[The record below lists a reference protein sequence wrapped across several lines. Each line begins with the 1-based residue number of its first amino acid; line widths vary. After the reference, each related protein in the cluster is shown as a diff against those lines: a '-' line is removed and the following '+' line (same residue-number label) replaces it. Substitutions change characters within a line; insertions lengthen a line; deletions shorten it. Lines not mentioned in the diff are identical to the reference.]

1 MTRKVNGRRGLAAL
15 IAAGMLITGM
25 TACASGG
32 ESAPEAKSESAAV
45 ESAAESAAAS
55 TAVNAEST
63 PAEASAEEVV
73 LAAGEAAVTGEGIS
87 LQGETAPTA
96 YSEDVQAIVNL
107 GTGSKI
113 SFTVPGEVDGE
124 YDIYLD
130 ISRAFYPF
138 GTTYLTAAVNDNPAT
153 TMPVYLK
160 RTEKEDYSD
169 LFEMETYLMKE
180 AASLK
185 EGDVITFTG
194 LPGYEVQTETGMQSL
209 MPAAFGGVTLKKA
222 VPAEEQAVNSED
234 VLAGKTIGWL
244 GSSVTYGMM
253 SGGYSMTNAI
263 EDGHEGTKCYNY
275 SISGTTLA
283 NQQDSSYVERLK
295 LIDPEKHFDLFIV
308 QLSTND
314 AAKEMPLGEIT
325 EEKDRNALDDTTVA
339 GAMEWIVSYVKETW
353 NCPVMFY
360 TGVYY
365 ENETYGKM
373 VELVK
378 QIEDKW
384 EIGVIDL
391 WNNEEMKAL
400 YGTDAIKEYM
410 ADDTHPTYKG
420 YTEWWTPAFEAS
432 MSEYLK
438 EQ

>member
-1 MTRKVNGRRGLAAL
+1 MTRIVNGRRGLAAL
-15 IAAGMLITGM
+15 MAAGMLITGM
-25 TACASGG
+25 MACTSSG
-32 ESAPEAKSESAAV
+32 ESAPEVKSESQAV
-45 ESAAESAAAS
+45 ESAAES

-63 PAEASAEEVV
+63 PAEEVV
-73 LAAGEAAVTGEGIS
+73 LKAGEAAVNGEGIS

-96 YSEDVQAIVNL
+96 YSEEVQAIVNL
-107 GTGSKI
+107 GTGSQI
-113 SFTVPGEVDGE
+113 RFTVPGEVDGE

-153 TMPVYLK
+153 VMPVYLK
-160 RTEKEDYSD
+160 RAEKEDYSD

-194 LPGYEVQTETGMQSL
+194 LSGYEVQTETGKQSL
-209 MPAAFGGVTLKKA
+209 MPAAFGGVTLKKTA
-222 VPAEEQAVNSED
+222 PAEELAVDSED
-234 VLAGKTIGWL
+234 ILAGKTIGWL

-263 EDGHEGTKCYNY
+263 EDRHEGTKCYNY

-314 AAKEMPLGEIT
+314 AAKEMPLGKIT
-325 EEKDRNALDDTTVA
+325 EEKDRSALDDTTVA

-378 QIEDKW
+378 QVQDKW

-410 ADDTHPTYKG
+410 ADDTHPSYKG
-420 YTEWWTPAFEAS
+420 YTEWWTPAFEAG